1 VKYQRVLTRILKK
14 IKPTAKQEK
23 EMLNLA
29 TKTLEITKEE
39 AKKFNAK
46 PILAGSITRNT
57 WLPSKPEFEIF
68 VAFPESL
75 PENKLE
81 EYGLAL
87 GKKVAKRLKG
97 KIQLKYAQHPYVT
110 VLLGAYSIDI
120 VPCYALKSA
129 EKIKSAVD
137 RTPFHVEY
145 LNKKFSPELSDDV
158 RLLKQF
164 LKANGLYGADAKT
177 QGFSGYACDLLVLNY
192 KSFLNVLKTA
202 VKWKPK
208 EIIDIEHYWPKEDY
222 KRLRKKFKDEA
233 LILIDPVD
241 KNRNVTAAVS
251 ATNFFKFK
259 KIAQEFLKK
268 PKESFFFAK
277 KPKPLATK
285 DFQKIMK
292 KRGTKLLA
300 VSFKPPD
307 VVPDILWPQ
316 LRRFTERLKD
326 ILHEYEFRVHRFDC
340 WTDEDKL
347 AVVLLEMEVWQM
359 PNINERIGPLVFDIA
374 NSENFIKKYKKVALT
389 GPYVRDNRW
398 RFEVQREWTNAK
410 KKLEDSLN
418 KSKKILMAKGV
429 PSHIAQQIVKGF
441 KVLDEN
447 GIKKLLRN
455 EEFASFL
462 RKYFEADRLI
472 P

>member
-1 VKYQRVLTRILKK
+1 MEYQRVLARVLKK
-14 IKPTAKQEK
+14 IKPTAEQEK

-29 TKTLEITKEE
+29 TKALEITKEE
-39 AKKFNAK
+39 AKKFNAR

-57 WLPSKPEFEIF
+57 WLPLKPEFEIF

-75 PENKLE
+75 SEDKLE
-81 EYGLAL
+81 EHGLTL

-97 KIQLKYAQHPYVT
+97 KIQLRYAQHPYVT
-110 VLLGAYSIDI
+110 VSLGAYSIDI

-145 LNKKFSPELSDDV
+145 LKKKFSPKLSDDV

-164 LKANGLYGADAKT
+164 LKANELYGADAKI

-192 KSFLNVLKTA
+192 KSFLGVLKAA
-202 VKWKPK
+202 VKWKPR
-208 EIIDIEHYWPKEDY
+208 EVVDIERYWPKGEY
-222 KRLRKKFKDEA
+222 KKLRRKFKDEI

-259 KIAQEFLKK
+259 KSAQEFLKK
-268 PKESFFFAK
+268 PTESFFFAK
-277 KPKPLATK
+277 KLKPLATK

-300 VSFKPPD
+300 ILFKPPA
-307 VVPDILWPQ
+307 VASDILWPQ
-316 LRRFTERLKD
+316 LRRFAQRLKG

-340 WTDEDKL
+340 WTDENKL
-347 AVVLLEMEVWQM
+347 AVVLLEMEVWKM
-359 PNINERIGPLVFDIA
+359 PNVNERIGPLVFDLD
-374 NSENFIKKYKKVALT
+374 NSENFIKKYKKDALA
-389 GPYVRDNRW
+389 GPYIRDNRW

-410 KKLEDSLN
+410 KKLEDSL
-418 KSKKILMAKGV
+418 SESEKILMAKGI
-429 PSHIAQQIVKGF
+429 PSHIAKQITKGF

-455 EEFASFL
+455 EELASFL